1 MRKKLPI
8 GIQTFEKII
17 EGNYIYVDK
26 TKIAFDLIENGNC
39 FFLSRPRRF
48 GKSLFLSTLKAIF
61 EGKKEFF
68 KNLYIYDK
76 WDWSKKYP
84 IFHIDFG
91 NQKAKT
97 EDDLIS
103 FISNQIDDVAN
114 FYKIS
119 LSRKVYYEKFRE
131 LLEKLSQKYEKAV
144 VLIDEY
150 DKPILDNITKSKLAT
165 EMREILRGFYTVLKG
180 ADPFLKFVFL
190 TGVSKF
196 SKVSI
201 FSGLNNLEDITM
213 ASQFACICG
222 YTQKDVE
229 TSFKDWLDGVDLEKL
244 KKWYDGYSWLG
255 ESVYNPFDILLFL
268 RNKKYKSY
276 WFETGTPTFLIY
288 MINQKRYFVPELE
301 NLEIEEDILS
311 RFDVNDIQI
320 EALFFQT
327 GYLTIKKTRE
337 QGNVIKYT
345 LSYPNLEVRLAFS
358 NSLIDFFTKE
368 PSKKYRHK
376 DALYDAILDKDM
388 EGLNES
394 FFSLFAGISYT
405 NFTKNDIHTYEGYY
419 ASLIYSYLSS
429 LGFTLVPE
437 DVTNLGRIDLTLKT
451 DEAIF
456 IFEFKVDEQ
465 GGLEQ
470 IKEKRYYEKY
480 LAEKKEIFLIA
491 IEFSKEK
498 RNIVNYSW
506 EKLLKQYKE
515 SEPK

>member
-1 MRKKLPI
+1 MKKKLPI
-8 GIQTFEKII
+8 GIQTFEKIV
-17 EGNYIYVDK
+17 EGNYVYVDK
-26 TKIAFDLIENGNC
+26 TKIAFDLIDNGNC

-91 NQKAKT
+91 NQKATTDK
-97 EDDLIS
+97 ELIS

-114 FYKIS
+114 LYEIS

-131 LLEKLSQKYEKAV
+131 LLEKLSQKHEKAV

-150 DKPILDNITKSKLAT
+150 DKPILDNITENKLAI

-201 FSGLNNLEDITM
+201 FSGLNNLMDITLHP
-213 ASQFACICG
+213 SYSSICG

-229 TSFKDWLDGVDLEKL
+229 VSFKDWLNGVDLEKV

-255 ESVYNPFDILLFL
+255 ESLYNPFDILLFL
-268 RNKKYKSY
+268 DNPKKSYKSY
-276 WFETGTPTFLIY
+276 WFETGTPTFLID
-288 MINQKRYFVPELE
+288 IIKANRYPSF
-301 NLEIEEDILS
+301 NLERIEVSDKILGS
-311 RFDVNDIQI
+311 FDVGNIKL
-320 EALFFQT
+320 ETLLFQT
-327 GYLTIKKTRE
+327 GYLTIKKEEEFGTD
-337 QGNVIKYT
+337 IIYT
-345 LSYPNLEVRLAFS
+345 LTYPNLEVKS
-358 NSLIDFFTKE
+358 
-368 PSKKYRHK
+368 
-376 DALYDAILDKDM
+376 ALNLYILDYLIENATRQSAIAKPFYESVINCDLDKLK
-388 EGLNES
+388 EVFVS
-394 FFSLFAGISYT
+394 FFASIPYDWYR
-405 NFTKNDIHTYEGYY
+405 KNKLDKFEGYY
-419 ASLIYSYLSS
+419 ASIIYSLFASF
-429 LGFTLVPE
+429 GFETVPE
-437 DVTNLGRIDLTLKT
+437 DKTNKGSIDLTIGF
-451 DEAIF
+451 DEKIF
-456 IFEFKVDEQ
+456 IFEFKVDEK

-470 IKEKRYYEKY
+470 IKEKKYYEKY
-480 LAEKKEIFLIA
+480 LAEKKEVFLIA

-506 EKLLKQYKE
+506 EKLLIN
-515 SEPK
+515 PKL